1 MSSCAT
7 CRCRFAWLP
16 QALSGNARVRRAT
29 LLNRVLRIVSAMV
42 VCGWLAGCASLGA
55 PNVSE
60 ASTSQPIALAED
72 QPSAVEP
79 LPRSR
84 PRPKTPADAA
94 PGTTAHKDSARA
106 DPRIERALGAL
117 GTRYRY
123 GGNTPESG
131 FDCSGFVRWIYQEIA
146 GKLPRSAHALSQV
159 EASEVEPDALQP
171 GDVLFFRINR
181 SRAITHVGMYVGNG
195 QFIHAPSSG
204 GRVRVESVQTPYWR
218 ARLVKAR
225 RWALPG
231 KSAATLSHDSAI
243 VCVADH
249 TACFPARPG
258 LAQLNPQPFV
268 GELRNSQWNPTPA
281 SASFSS

>member
-1 MSSCAT
+1 PS
-7 CRCRFAWLP
+7 R
-16 QALSGNARVRRAT
+16 RRAK
-29 LLNRVLRIVSAMV
+29 M
-42 VCGWLAGCASLGA
+42 
-55 PNVSE
+55 
-60 ASTSQPIALAED
+60 
-72 QPSAVEP
+72 
-79 LPRSR
+79 
-84 PRPKTPADAA
+84 PAD
-94 PGTTAHKDSARA
+94 TAHGNTAHVDSARG

-146 GKLPRSAHALSQV
+146 GQLPRSAHALSQV
-159 EASEVEPDALQP
+159 KASEVERDALQP

-204 GRVRVESVQTPYWR
+204 GRVRVESVQAPYWR

-225 RWALPG
+225 RWALPD
-231 KSAATLSHDSAI
+231 KSASSLLHENGIA
-243 VCVADH
+243 CVADD
-249 TACFPARPG
+249 TACLPARPRLG
-258 LAQLNPQPFV
+258 QLNPQPFV
-268 GELRNSQWNPTPA
+268 GELWNSQWNPTPA